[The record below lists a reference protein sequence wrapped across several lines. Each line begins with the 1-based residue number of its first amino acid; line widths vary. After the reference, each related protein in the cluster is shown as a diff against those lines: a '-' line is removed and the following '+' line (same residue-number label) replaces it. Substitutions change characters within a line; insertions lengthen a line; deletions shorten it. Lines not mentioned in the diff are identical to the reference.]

1 MASGLGFGFRPQG
14 VFGWSFGCFFGF
26 RAWGLRFGFRFK
38 DLGFKL
44 GVKDSSQELDI
55 PVVQDDSSCCV
66 RGPSLFRPGCTF
78 HTWVPA
84 RVRQGIPKRVSSC
97 EG

>member
-1 MASGLGFGFRPQG
+1 M
-14 VFGWSFGCFFGF
+14 FFGF
-26 RAWGLRFGFRFK
+26 RVWGLCSGFRFK

-44 GVKDSSQELDI
+44 GVKDCSQELDI
-55 PVVQDDSSCCV
+55 PAVQDDSSCCV

-78 HTWVPA
+78 HTWVPPKGSP
-84 RVRQGIPKRVSSC
+84 RHTKRVSYC